1 MTRLSSWVLCSK
13 WLLPPK
19 RFFGL
24 FPKQFFTFVVSQSLA
39 VFWANGCCFRK
50 GFVEGS
56 ANYSLHLS
64 PKLLYKSSLEGSANC
79 ALHLSPSVLLR
90 PKLRTH
96 TNQVRRKRPIMPL
109 LLGYSLGLFFLPGA
123 FLFAKP
129 KSTVGFE
136 LPSMN
141 YFCTEQ
147 ALLFYTSAHWPPTFR
162 YLYKNWD
169 ILGRNKP
176 VNSQGILLQFV
187 IFTLQIAGA
196 QSRSVRRCYTSQR
209 LLLGKTPLH
218 TSSGSCFVHVA
229 SKMQC
234 MGRLRTR
241 SLLGECRQDLQ

>member
-24 FPKQFFTFVVSQSLA
+24 FPKQFFTFVSQSLA

-56 ANYSLHLS
+56 ANYSLHVS

-109 LLGYSLGLFFLPGA
+109 LLGYSLGLLFLPGA

-129 KSTVGFE
+129 KSIVGFE

-147 ALLFYTSAHWPPTFR
+147 ALLFYTSAH
-162 YLYKNWD
+162 
-169 ILGRNKP
+169 
-176 VNSQGILLQFV
+176 
-187 IFTLQIAGA
+187 
-196 QSRSVRRCYTSQR
+196 
-209 LLLGKTPLH
+209 
-218 TSSGSCFVHVA
+218 
-229 SKMQC
+229 
-234 MGRLRTR
+234 
-241 SLLGECRQDLQ
+241 